1 MGGLAEAS
9 SRSRGGPLP
18 SIFLDQT
25 EDNSA
30 KKILFWIELLHT
42 LRSGWVVPPRHL
54 KVWWESYPPPL
65 PHPSY
70 LKVPICHCRLQG
82 LYQSIYRDT
91 TLIQSAGPFLF
102 FRNLSICLPA
112 LVIVITKLQ
121 EVWPEVNYVFFTIVN
136 AWNQLTHKITRWL
149 TDLNCICTLFV
160 NVTIMFI
167 LGSSVIIIQMAKTSI
182 FRPFLFWSIH
192 LILSYPNRYFAMNK
206 LYKAV
211 AVL

>member
-1 MGGLAEAS
+1 MRGLAGAS
-9 SRSRGGPLP
+9 SGSKGGPLP

-30 KKILFWIELLHT
+30 KKIIFWIKLLHT
-42 LRSGWVVPPRHL
+42 LRSGGENAPSP
-54 KVWWESYPPPL
+54 

-70 LKVPICHCRLQG
+70 MKVPICHCRL

-91 TLIQSAGPFLF
+91 TLIQYAGPFSFLKTWAY
-102 FRNLSICLPA
+102 SCLPA

-182 FRPFLFWSIH
+182 FWPFLFWSIH

-206 LYKAV
+206 LYTAV
-211 AVL
+211 AVVVL

>member
-9 SRSRGGPLP
+9 SRSREGPLP

-54 KVWWESYPPPL
+54 KVWWESSRPTPL
-65 PHPSY
+65 IWRFRSATVGSRAHIRAY
-70 LKVPICHCRLQG
+70 TETLYYTNTICR
-82 LYQSIYRDT
+82 T
-91 TLIQSAGPFLF
+91 VFF

-192 LILSYPNRYFAMNK
+192 LILSYPNRYFATNK

>member
-1 MGGLAEAS
+1 MKGKVAPTKSTTKAYVSFCLS
-9 SRSRGGPLP
+9 L
-18 SIFLDQT
+18 
-25 EDNSA
+25 SA
-30 KKILFWIELLHT
+30 
-42 LRSGWVVPPRHL
+42 VVSPA
-54 KVWWESYPPPL
+54 
-65 PHPSY
+65 
-70 LKVPICHCRLQG
+70 
-82 LYQSIYRDT
+82 LYRI
-91 TLIQSAGPFLF
+91 F
-102 FRNLSICLPA
+102 FRNLSICLSA
-112 LVIVITKLQ
+112 LVRVITKLQ

-182 FRPFLFWSIH
+182 LRPFLFWSIH